1 MCDNGAVMSTR
12 DNEFD
17 QPFDISQMPT
27 QQDAARSGV
36 AYQPTVSAPSHSM
49 PVGNVTSSNIV
60 WRGGTIDYV
69 GLARRYS
76 LWIVCGVISGLMLGH
91 VLYLKFGPEY
101 TATSRILVSRRAASP
116 SGNHQPVETFGDRGE
131 HIALIMSPLI
141 VEQAVDKHQLIELPS
156 LHKSKDLVEDL
167 LDELVVK
174 RSAGNDRSMLNVL
187 DVTVKNSNKDDV
199 RAINDAIIDAY
210 HDYLIADRDENV
222 GELRQFVEQS
232 TSVLTRQIEE
242 KEVEYERFRQT
253 APIHLKAPVRG
264 PRGERVSVAT
274 NVHQE
279 KLEALEKEQQL
290 LLVQKA
296 EIQGNIQAVERQLA
310 AGRSREEL
318 ATMIQLFTVP
328 QTRSTS
334 SASGPSGSGLGSL
347 TAGPQGSLDT
357 QLLPLMLRE
366 RELLQKYGEEW
377 PDVRATREQI
387 ATLKGY
393 YRLRGIPI
401 PGEERLVDPA
411 TGLPAQP
418 GTPGVVA
425 TEQQSLARTV
435 NGLDV
440 VNVYLASLRQQL
452 DAATLRE
459 LEIDRLYKDEFQKA
473 RTLSTFLD
481 EDRRFND
488 DLDRLHGLWNALQV
502 DATKLDLQ
510 KENLGYSLKVIAPA
524 KVELSLKR
532 IAKMYGAGLVAVMGL
547 LGALIF
553 VREWSDTSLKS
564 VDEIRESIPLPILG
578 TVPAFDANALGIPG
592 SPLQRALCY
601 FHRPGS
607 PEAEAYRSVRTAFNV
622 SVPEGHNVIQ
632 VTSPEP
638 GDGKSTMIANL
649 AIAMAQSGR
658 QVLLIDCDLRR
669 PTLHTLFG
677 LRRDIGV
684 TDVLSGEIDLLT
696 AAQHTAA
703 DGLSVLT
710 CGDTPPNPAEMLASR
725 QFTRML
731 HEAEQEFDLVLIDTP
746 PLLAVSDP
754 CIVAQHTD
762 GLILVL
768 RMNKNKR
775 NTARRSTEILQ
786 TNNIRVVGLVCNGT
800 DAESEGYS
808 YRDTYGEYLPSDEP
822 TPARRAT
829 RSSKPH
835 KSDPVAEVA
844 ANEEE
849 SVEVQASV

>member
-1 MCDNGAVMSTR
+1 MCDNGAVMSMR

-17 QPFDISQMPT
+17 QPFDISRMPT
-27 QQDAARSGV
+27 QQEATLPASGGDPV
-36 AYQPTVSAPSHSM
+36 VTVR
-49 PVGNVTSSNIV
+49 VGNVKSSSIV

-69 GLARRYS
+69 GLARRYA
-76 LWIVCGVISGLMLGH
+76 LWIVCGVLSGLMLGH

-101 TATSRILVSRRAASP
+101 TATSRILVSRRVASP
-116 SGNHQPVETFGDRGE
+116 TTDRPQVETFGERGE

-141 VEQAVDKHQLIELPS
+141 VEQAINKHQLNELGS
-156 LHKSKDLVEDL
+156 LRGSKDIVEDL

-174 RSAGNDRSMLNVL
+174 RSAGTDRSMLNVL
-187 DVTVKNSNKDDV
+187 DVTLKNSNKEDV

-222 GELRQFVEQS
+222 SELKKFVGRNTQELLQ
-232 TSVLTRQIEE
+232 QIKD
-242 KEVEYERFRQT
+242 KEAEYERFRLA
-253 APIHLKAPVRG
+253 APIHLKTPVRG
-264 PRGERVSVAT
+264 PNGERVSVAT

-296 EIQGNIQAVERQLA
+296 ELQGRIQSVERQVA

-318 ATMIQLFTVP
+318 ATMIQLFSEPQVRAGAGNTVAGSAAVGP
-328 QTRSTS
+328 LAS
-334 SASGPSGSGLGSL
+334 S
-347 TAGPQGSLDT
+347 PQGSLDT

-366 RELLQKYGEEW
+366 QELLQKYGEDW
-377 PDVRATREQI
+377 PEVLATRRQI
-387 ATLKGY
+387 AMLKGH
-393 YRLRGIPI
+393 YRQRGIPI
-401 PGEERLVDPA
+401 PGEQRLVDPV

-418 GTPGVVA
+418 GTAGVVA
-425 TEQQSLARTV
+425 AEPQSLARTV

-440 VNVYLASLRQQL
+440 VNVYIASLNQQL

-459 LEIDRLYKDEFQKA
+459 LEIDRLYKDEFEKA
-473 RTLSTFLD
+473 RTLSKFL
-481 EDRRFND
+481 EQDRRFND

-532 IAKMYGAGLVAVMGL
+532 IAKLYGAGLVAVMGL
-547 LGALIF
+547 LGSLIF
-553 VREWSDTSLKS
+553 IREWADTSLKS

-578 TVPAFDANALGIPG
+578 TVPAFNANARGIPG

-622 SVPEGHNVIQ
+622 SVPDGHNIIQ

-638 GDGKSTMIANL
+638 GDGKSTLISNL

-710 CGDTPPNPAEMLASR
+710 CGDTPPNPAELLASR
-725 QFTRML
+725 QFTRLM
-731 HEAEQEFDLVLIDTP
+731 HDAEQEFDLVLLDTP

-754 CIVAQHTD
+754 SIVAQHTD

-775 NTARRSTEILQ
+775 NTAKRSTEILQ
-786 TNNIRVVGLVCNGT
+786 TNNIRVIGLVCNGT

-808 YRDTYGEYLPSDEP
+808 YRDTYGEYLSSDEP
-822 TPARRAT
+822 APRRRSKVSAVNPQAETVIETAASKEAETPV
-829 RSSKPH
+829 SMS
-835 KSDPVAEVA
+835 
-844 ANEEE
+844 
-849 SVEVQASV
+849 

>member
-1 MCDNGAVMSTR
+1 MSTR

-17 QPFDISQMPT
+17 QPFDISKLPS
-27 QQDAARSGV
+27 QQQAAVSGV
-36 AYQPTVSAPSHSM
+36 TSEPAAPA
-49 PVGNVTSSNIV
+49 PKTTAPLGNVTSSNIV

-69 GLARRYS
+69 GLARRYA
-76 LWIVCGVISGLMLGH
+76 LWIVCGVLSGLMLGH

-101 TATSRILVSRRAASP
+101 TATSRILVSRRAAGP
-116 SGNHQPVETFGDRGE
+116 INNQQQVETFGERGQ

-141 VEQAVDKHQLIELPS
+141 VEQAIEKHRLHELES
-156 LHKSKDLVEDL
+156 LRGSDDIVEDL

-174 RSAGNDRSMLNVL
+174 RSAGTDRSMLNVL
-187 DVTVKNSNKDDV
+187 DVTLKNSNKEDV

-222 GELRQFVEQS
+222 SELKKFVGHS
-232 TSVLTRQIEE
+232 TQDLLRQIEA
-242 KEVEYERFRQT
+242 KEGEYERFRLS
-253 APIHLKAPVRG
+253 APIHLKTPVRG
-264 PRGERVSVAT
+264 PNGERVSVAT

-290 LLVQKA
+290 LLVRKA
-296 EIQGNIQAVERQLA
+296 ELQGNIQSVERQVA
-310 AGRSREEL
+310 SGRSREEL
-318 ATMIQLFTVP
+318 ATMIQLFSAP
-328 QTRSTS
+328 QAR
-334 SASGPSGSGLGSL
+334 ASGPASGAGTAGLG
-347 TAGPQGSLDT
+347 TAASTPQGSLDS

-366 RELLQKYGEEW
+366 QELLQKYGEDW
-377 PDVRATREQI
+377 PEVRATRQQI
-387 ATLKGY
+387 TTLKGY
-393 YRLRGIPI
+393 YRQKGIPI
-401 PGEERLVDPA
+401 PGEQRLVDPT
-411 TGLPAQP
+411 TGLPARP
-418 GTPGVVA
+418 GSAGIVA
-425 TEQQSLARTV
+425 AEPQSLARTV

-459 LEIDRLYKDEFQKA
+459 LEIERLYKDEFEKA
-473 RTLSTFLD
+473 RTLSKFM
-481 EDRRFND
+481 EQDRRFND

-532 IAKMYGAGLVAVMGL
+532 IAKLYGAGLVAVMGL

-553 VREWSDTSLKS
+553 LREWSDTSLKS

-578 TVPAFDANALGIPG
+578 TVPAFNANARGIPG
-592 SPLQRALCY
+592 SPLQRPLCY

-622 SVPEGHNVIQ
+622 SVPDGHNVIQ

-638 GDGKSTMIANL
+638 GDGKSTLISNL

-684 TDVLSGEIDLLT
+684 IDVLAGDIDLLT

-710 CGDTPPNPAEMLASR
+710 CGDTPPNPAELLASR
-725 QFTRML
+725 QFSRLL
-731 HEAEQEFDLVLIDTP
+731 HDAEQEFDLVLIDTP

-775 NTARRSTEILQ
+775 NTAKRSTEILQ

-808 YRDTYGEYLPSDEP
+808 YRDTYGEYLSSEAPAPRRRSR
-822 TPARRAT
+822 TPAKRERSKVSVDAVAT
-829 RSSKPH
+829 
-835 KSDPVAEVA
+835 
-844 ANEEE
+844 EED
-849 SVEVQASV
+849 VEAQVGV

>member
-1 MCDNGAVMSTR
+1 MSTR
-12 DNEFD
+12 DNDFD
-17 QPFDISQMPT
+17 QPFDISKLPS
-27 QQDAARSGV
+27 QQQAALSGV
-36 AYQPTVSAPSHSM
+36 SNETTANGPAVANPA
-49 PVGNVTSSNIV
+49 GNVTSSSIV

-69 GLARRYS
+69 GLTRRYA

-116 SGNHQPVETFGDRGE
+116 TSNHQPVETFGERGE

-141 VEQAVDKHQLIELPS
+141 VEQAVAKHQLNELGS
-156 LHKSKDLVEDL
+156 LRKSKDIVEDL
-167 LDELVVK
+167 LDELTVK
-174 RSAGNDRSMLNVL
+174 RSAGTDRSMLNVL
-187 DVTVKNSNKDDV
+187 DVTMKNSSRDDV
-199 RAINDAIIDAY
+199 RTINDAIIDAY

-222 GELRQFVEQS
+222 SELKQFVAQN
-232 TSVLTRQIEE
+232 TSDLLQKIEG
-242 KEVEYERFRQT
+242 KEAEYERFRQT

-264 PRGERVSVAT
+264 PKGERVSVAT

-296 EIQGNIQAVERQLA
+296 EIQGNIQAVERQIA
-310 AGRSREEL
+310 SGRSREEL
-318 ATMIQLFTVP
+318 ATMIQLFSALQV
-328 QTRSTS
+328 RSG
-334 SASGPSGSGLGSL
+334 SAASGSGAGGVLGGGSNS
-347 TAGPQGSLDT
+347 QSSLDG
-357 QLLPLMLRE
+357 QLLPLMLKE
-366 RELLQKYGEEW
+366 QQLLQEYGADW
-377 PDVRATREQI
+377 PEVRATRQQI

-393 YRLRGIPI
+393 YRQRGIPI
-401 PGEERLVDPA
+401 PGESQLVDPA
-411 TGLPAQP
+411 TGLPALP
-418 GTPGVVA
+418 GSGGVA
-425 TEQQSLARTV
+425 ESQSLAKTV

-440 VNVYLASLRQQL
+440 VDVYLASLRQQL
-452 DAATLRE
+452 DAAGLRE
-459 LEIDRLYKDEFQKA
+459 KEIERLYRDEFEKA
-473 RTLSTFLD
+473 RTLSKFLD

-502 DATKLDLQ
+502 DAAKLDLQ

-532 IAKMYGAGLVAVMGL
+532 IAKLYGAGLVAVMGL
-547 LGALIF
+547 LSTLIF

-578 TVPAFDANALGIPG
+578 TVPAYNANARGIPG
-592 SPLQRALCY
+592 SPLQPALCY

-607 PEAEAYRSVRTAFNV
+607 PEAEAYRSVRTAFSV
-622 SVPEGHNVIQ
+622 SVPDGHNVIQ

-638 GDGKSTMIANL
+638 GDGKSTLIANL

-677 LRRDIGV
+677 LRRSIGV
-684 TDVLSGEIDLLT
+684 TDVLAGEIDLLT

-703 DGLSVLT
+703 DGLSILT
-710 CGDTPPNPAEMLASR
+710 CGDAPPNPAELLASR
-725 QFTRML
+725 QFSRML

-768 RMNKNKR
+768 RMSKNKR
-775 NTARRSTEILQ
+775 NTAKRSTEILM

-808 YRDTYGEYLPSDEP
+808 YRDTYGEYLSSEEPPPPRRSMRSPKPQRPEPSIDAAVNEEAT
-822 TPARRAT
+822 TPAAT
-829 RSSKPH
+829 TETT
-835 KSDPVAEVA
+835 ATA
-844 ANEEE
+844 
-849 SVEVQASV
+849 

>member
-1 MCDNGAVMSTR
+1 MSTR

-17 QPFDISQMPT
+17 QPFDISKLPS
-27 QQDAARSGV
+27 QQQAAVSGV
-36 AYQPTVSAPSHSM
+36 TSEPAAPA
-49 PVGNVTSSNIV
+49 PKTTAPLGNVTSSNIV

-69 GLARRYS
+69 GLARRYA
-76 LWIVCGVISGLMLGH
+76 LWIVCGVLSGLMLGH

-101 TATSRILVSRRAASP
+101 TATSRILVSRRAAGP
-116 SGNHQPVETFGDRGE
+116 INNQQQVETFGERGQ

-141 VEQAVDKHQLIELPS
+141 VEQAIEKHRLHELES
-156 LHKSKDLVEDL
+156 LRGSDDIVEDL

-174 RSAGNDRSMLNVL
+174 RSAGTDRSMLNVL
-187 DVTVKNSNKDDV
+187 DVTLKNSDKDDV

-222 GELRQFVEQS
+222 SELKKFVGHS
-232 TSVLTRQIEE
+232 TQDLLRQIEA
-242 KEVEYERFRQT
+242 KEGEYERFRLS
-253 APIHLKAPVRG
+253 APIHLKTPVRG
-264 PRGERVSVAT
+264 PNGERVSVAT

-290 LLVQKA
+290 LLVRKA
-296 EIQGNIQAVERQLA
+296 ELQGNIQSVERQVA
-310 AGRSREEL
+310 SGRSREEL
-318 ATMIQLFTVP
+318 ATMIQLFSAP
-328 QTRSTS
+328 QARANGP
-334 SASGPSGSGLGSL
+334 ASGAGAAGLGAAAS
-347 TAGPQGSLDT
+347 TPQGSLDS

-366 RELLQKYGEEW
+366 QELLQKYGEDW
-377 PDVRATREQI
+377 PEVRATRQQI

-393 YRLRGIPI
+393 YRQKGIPI
-401 PGEERLVDPA
+401 PGEQRLVDPA
-411 TGLPAQP
+411 TGLPARP
-418 GTPGVVA
+418 GSAGIVA
-425 TEQQSLARTV
+425 AEPQSLARTV

-459 LEIDRLYKDEFQKA
+459 QEIERLYKDEFEKA
-473 RTLSTFLD
+473 RTLSKFL
-481 EDRRFND
+481 EQDRRFND

-532 IAKMYGAGLVAVMGL
+532 IAKLYGAGLVAVMGL

-553 VREWSDTSLKS
+553 LREWSDTSLKS

-578 TVPAFDANALGIPG
+578 TVPAFNANARGIPG

-607 PEAEAYRSVRTAFNV
+607 PEAEAHRSIRTAFNV
-622 SVPEGHNVIQ
+622 SVPDGHNIIQ

-638 GDGKSTMIANL
+638 GDGKSTLISNL

-710 CGDTPPNPAEMLASR
+710 CGDTPPNPAELLASR
-725 QFTRML
+725 QFSRLL

-775 NTARRSTEILQ
+775 NTAKRSTEILQ

-808 YRDTYGEYLPSDEP
+808 YRDTYGEYLSSEA
-822 TPARRAT
+822 PAPRR
-829 RSSKPH
+829 RSARSPKPRQ
-835 KSDPVAEVA
+835 SGSTVDLA
-844 ANEEE
+844 ASEEE
-849 SVEVQASV
+849 DVEARVGV

>member
-1 MCDNGAVMSTR
+1 MSTR

-17 QPFDISQMPT
+17 QPFDISKLPSQQQAAVSGISSECVDAMT
-27 QQDAARSGV
+27 QSTAQL
-36 AYQPTVSAPSHSM
+36 
-49 PVGNVTSSNIV
+49 GNVTSSNIV

-69 GLARRYS
+69 GLVRRYA

-116 SGNHQPVETFGDRGE
+116 NNNQQQVETFGERGE

-141 VEQAVDKHQLIELPS
+141 VEQAIQKHRLNELNS
-156 LHKSKDLVEDL
+156 LRDSDDIVEDL

-174 RSAGNDRSMLNVL
+174 RSAGTDRSMLNVL
-187 DVTVKNSNKDDV
+187 DVTMKNSDKEDV
-199 RAINDAIIDAY
+199 RSINDAIIDAY

-222 GELRQFVEQS
+222 SELKKFVGRS
-232 TSVLTRQIEE
+232 THDLLRQIEE
-242 KEVEYERFRQT
+242 KEAEYERFRLA
-253 APIHLKAPVRG
+253 APIHLKTPVRG
-264 PRGERVSVAT
+264 PNGERVSVAT

-296 EIQGNIQAVERQLA
+296 ELQGRIQSVERQLE

-318 ATMIQLFTVP
+318 ATMIQLFSEP
-328 QTRSTS
+328 QLQ
-334 SASGPSGSGLGSL
+334 AGAGAAAAGAGGSGTLAATSLGL
-347 TAGPQGSLDT
+347 LDT

-366 RELLQKYGEEW
+366 QELLQKYGEDW
-377 PDVRATREQI
+377 PEVRATRQQI
-387 ATLKGY
+387 ATLKAY
-393 YRLRGIPI
+393 YRQKGIPV
-401 PGEERLVDPA
+401 PGEQWRVDPT
-411 TGLPAQP
+411 TGPPAQP
-418 GTPGVVA
+418 GIAGVPVA
-425 TEQQSLARTV
+425 ESQSLAWTV

-459 LEIDRLYKDEFQKA
+459 LEIDRLYKDEFEKA
-473 RTLSTFLD
+473 RTLSKFLD
-481 EDRRFND
+481 QDRHFND

-532 IAKMYGAGLVAVMGL
+532 IAKLYGAGLVAVMGL
-547 LGALIF
+547 LGSLIF
-553 VREWSDTSLKS
+553 IREWSDTSLKS

-578 TVPAFDANALGIPG
+578 TVPAYNPNARGIPG

-601 FHRPGS
+601 FHRPDS

-622 SVPEGHNVIQ
+622 SIPDGHNIIQ

-638 GDGKSTMIANL
+638 GDGKSTLISNL

-684 TDVLSGEIDLLT
+684 TDVLAGEIDLLT
-696 AAQHTAA
+696 AIQHTAA
-703 DGLSVLT
+703 EGLSVLT
-710 CGDTPPNPAEMLASR
+710 CGDAPPNPAELLASR
-725 QFTRML
+725 QFSRLL

-775 NTARRSTEILQ
+775 NTAKRSTEILQ

-808 YRDTYGEYLPSDEP
+808 YRDTYGEYLSSDDPGSRRRLRRSAKPQQPGP
-822 TPARRAT
+822 TI
-829 RSSKPH
+829 
-835 KSDPVAEVA
+835 AELA
-844 ANEEE
+844 ASEAENVEAQV
-849 SVEVQASV
+849 SV